1 MAANALSEDV
11 GDSQRE
17 AGGLAFRG
25 DHYLYFPYRQHSK
38 NE

>member
-11 GDSQRE
+11 MDSQRE
-17 AGGLAFRG
+17 GGGLAFRG
-25 DHYLYFPYRQHSK
+25 VHLFTSHIRHAQ